1 MSFFR
6 SVLNPSDDVPTFS
19 RRNRESGISL
29 TFTAAGD
36 INDDSIAS
44 KVTASDA
51 GNGDDDNAVD
61 GADSSEKN
69 RTSAGDDERFAT
81 STEGLLGFE
90 TENEKEVGGW
100 DNLKEEME
108 MASPSMVVKE
118 DSGSGTAVV
127 PVVIRE
133 RARARIFPPLLS
145 TLNRNG
151 RPLFNLEMVRKAGR
165 LQIVP
170 VPNYR
175 PEVMRTPP
183 GDDRVRINFISRGD
197 KDGDVEKRKNSTV

>member
-1 MSFFR
+1 MSFFL

-19 RRNRESGISL
+19 PRNRESGISL
-29 TFTAAGD
+29 TFTATSD
-36 INDDSIAS
+36 NNDDSIAG

-51 GNGDDDNAVD
+51 GNGDDDNAAD
-61 GADSSEKN
+61 GADSSENN
-69 RTSAGDDERFAT
+69 RTSAGNDERFGT

-90 TENEKEVGGW
+90 TETENEKEVGVW
-100 DNLKEEME
+100 DNLREEEME
-108 MASPSMVVKE
+108 MASPPMVVKE
-118 DSGSGTAVV
+118 DSGSGKAVV

-151 RPLFNLEMVRKAGR
+151 RPLFNMEMVREAGR
-165 LQIVP
+165 LQIVL
-170 VPNYR
+170 VPNYW
-175 PEVMRTPP
+175 PEVTRTPP

-197 KDGDVEKRKNSTV
+197 KDGDVEKKKK